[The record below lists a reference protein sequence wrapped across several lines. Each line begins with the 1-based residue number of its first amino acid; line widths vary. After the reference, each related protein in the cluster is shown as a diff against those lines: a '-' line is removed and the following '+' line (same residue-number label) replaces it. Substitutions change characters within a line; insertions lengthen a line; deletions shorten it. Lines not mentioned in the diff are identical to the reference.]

1 MYAIVLPCTP
11 VHPRVLQCTLVYSNM
26 LSCTLT
32 PRPAGVT
39 CRLGAVVSFASP
51 RLVPLRVSLSAARC
65 PGAAGSGSC
74 RCVCLVCV
82 VVAACLVVFRGLVG
96 WSVVSLVSGPVCV
109 GLSRRRV
116 AVGLSVWSGW
126 GLAPF
131 VSSARRVWFRLTPA
145 LSLVWLW
152 AGVTASAPLGWPQ
165 TPGPWVTHSN

>member
-1 MYAIVLPCTP
+1 MTNMFSYPPIHPVCSIRNHSIRKSGAIPEVPLC
-11 VHPRVLQCTLVYSNM
+11 C
-26 LSCTLT
+26 
-32 PRPAGVT
+32 
-39 CRLGAVVSFASP
+39 SP
-51 RLVPLRVSLSAARC
+51 RLVPLRVSFSVARC

>member
-1 MYAIVLPCTP
+1 MAFVSISVPLECRAQFCLLPTAESQSL
-11 VHPRVLQCTLVYSNM
+11 RRA
-26 LSCTLT
+26 

-109 GLSRRRV
+109 GLSRRRL